1 MELQFDGW
9 MEMINQ
15 IISLMPKTYLN
26 TCSIILRF
34 SILSIK
40 LIFCLCKPHSLIKV
54 QSNSFALW
62 DIGE

>member
-9 MEMINQ
+9 AKIINQ
-15 IISLMPKTYLN
+15 IISLMAKTYLN
-26 TCSIILRF
+26 ACSIILRF
-34 SILSIK
+34 SIPSIK
-40 LIFCLCKPHSLIKV
+40 LIFCLCKPHSFIKV